1 VVSIYPFVA
10 LRRYGFGPTPG
21 QAQTIGDPQSWLY
34 EQLNLRAE
42 RAHGLSD
49 TALKLENSR
58 ERLDRLMAARRKS
71 GKAKMAAID
80 EMKKTLFREAAARM
94 MRASHSD
101 APFYERLVW
110 FWSNHFTVSIS
121 AGGLMGLAGVYEREA
136 IRPNILGKFEDL
148 LLAAVKH
155 PAMLVYLDQ
164 AQSIGPNS
172 QAGKVNQKGINE
184 NLAREI
190 LELHTV
196 SVHGGY
202 TLQDI
207 QALAKMLT
215 GWGLANERYSRY
227 ADHAHSTRQGFAY
240 YPVNHEPGVKTLLG
254 RDYSA
259 LDGYEEAEQALR
271 DLARRRDTARFVCTK
286 LARHFAGDRPP
297 GALVKALITSY
308 LETGGALKPLYHILI
323 ESDEVWDK
331 PMVKYLQPLEL
342 IVSTFRALSDYD
354 DWPRGR
360 DILVRLGRKEAYGMI
375 TSADLLGQFPF
386 DAKSPQGWADIAE
399 AWRAPEATVVRAE
412 WAYEAGMRTARRL
425 KGNPVDLAEDLL
437 GPFLDGPTRQFME
450 RAESR
455 GEAIALMLASP
466 AFQHR

>member
-1 VVSIYPFVA
+1 MSLYSYVA
-10 LRRYGFGPTPG
+10 LRRFGFGPTPG
-21 QAQTIGDPQSWLY
+21 QADTIRDPQGWLHNQLTIG
-34 EQLNLRAE
+34 AE

-49 TALKLENSR
+49 TALKLESSR
-58 ERLDRLMAARRKS
+58 ERLDRLMAARRAT
-71 GKAKMAAID
+71 GKAKMTAID
-80 EMKKTLFREAAARM
+80 EMKKTLFREAASRM
-94 MRASHSD
+94 MRASHSN

-110 FWSNHFTVSIS
+110 FWTNHFTVAIS

-148 LLAAVKH
+148 LLAAVRH

-172 QAGKVNQKGINE
+172 QAGKVNHKGINE

-207 QALAKMLT
+207 QGLAKMLT
-215 GWGLANERYSRY
+215 GWSVANDRYMRF
-227 ADHAHSTRQGFAY
+227 ADKAHSTRQGFAY
-240 YPVNHEPGVKTLLG
+240 YPVNHEPGEKMLLG
-254 RDYSA
+254 RSYSA
-259 LDGYEEAEQALR
+259 IDGYEEAEKALR

-297 GALVKALITSY
+297 GALVKALIDSY
-308 LETGGALKPLYHILI
+308 LDTGGALKPLYRILI
-323 ESDEVWDK
+323 EHDAVWEK
-331 PMVKYLQPLEL
+331 PIVKYLQPLEL
-342 IVSTFRALSDYD
+342 IVSTFRALADYE

-360 DILVRLGRKEAYGMI
+360 DILVKLGRKEAYGMI
-375 TSADLLGQFPF
+375 TSADLLGQFPY

-412 WAYEAGMRTARRL
+412 WAYEAGMRSARRL
-425 KGNPVDLAEDLL
+425 EGNPVHLAEQLL
-437 GPFLDGPTRQFME
+437 GPLLDGPTRRFME

>member
-1 VVSIYPFVA
+1 MSLNSYVA
-10 LRRYGFGPTPG
+10 LRRYGFGPKPG
-21 QAQTIGDPQSWLY
+21 QAETLARPRDWL
-34 EQLNLRAE
+34 EKQLVPAAS

-49 TALKLENSR
+49 TALRLDSSR
-58 ERLDRLMAARRKS
+58 ERIDRLMEARRMT
-71 GKAKMAAID
+71 GKKKMAAI
-80 EMKKTLFREAAARM
+80 EEFKKTLFREAAARM
-94 MRASHSD
+94 MRAAHSE

-110 FWSNHFTVSIS
+110 FWSNHFTVAIS
-121 AGGLMGLAGVYEREA
+121 AGGLMGLAGSFEREA

-148 LLAAVKH
+148 LLASTKH

-164 AQSIGPNS
+164 AGSVGPNS
-172 QAGKVNQKGINE
+172 ITGNRQDKGINE

-202 TLQDI
+202 DIKDI

-215 GWGLANERYSRY
+215 GWSVANDRY
-227 ADHAHSTRQGFAY
+227 AQYADDKHATREGFAY
-240 YPVNHEPGVKTLLG
+240 YPINHEPGEKRLLG
-254 RDYSA
+254 KRYQD
-259 LDGYEEAEQALR
+259 LDGYKEADQALR

-286 LARHFAGDRPP
+286 LARHFGGDYPP
-297 GALVKALITSY
+297 GPLVKELIESY
-308 LETGGALKPLYHILI
+308 MNTGGALRPLYRILI
-323 ESDEVWDK
+323 RSEEVWK
-331 PMVKYLQPLEL
+331 RPIIKYLQPLEL
-342 IVSTFRALSDYD
+342 IVSTFRALADYD
-354 DWPRGR
+354 HWPEGR
-360 DILVRLGRKEAYGMI
+360 DALARLGKKEAFGMI

-412 WAYEAGMRTARRL
+412 WAYEAGLRTARRM
-425 KGNPVDLAEDLL
+425 KENPVALGEGLL
-437 GPFLDGPTRQFME
+437 GPLLDPPTRQAME